1 MKKSWNAPLLIAIGL
16 AALAVFLYLLAFP
29 GGNSVSSRAYS
40 LDTAGSEGGYQ
51 RIICATPSVTEIVF
65 ALGSGQRVVGVSD
78 FTFFPS
84 EAKDMTSIGGMIN
97 PNKERII
104 HLQPDLIIFQG
115 KHDSLARFSQQS
127 GIPYLSVPI
136 DSLQDIVMAIHTIGK
151 KLGEEAQ
158 ATQLANTLQT
168 ELQTLRSK
176 TEGLPSPKVF
186 LTLGHTPGDLSGLMT
201 TGPGTFLHELVELA
215 GGQNLFSDASGLYP
229 QISKEA
235 LIMRQPDIIIE
246 VFAEGIT
253 HKNQTLLR
261 KDWERLSD
269 MPAVKTGNI
278 HFITD
283 DFLLIPSMRV
293 VQTAKKLIEIIHPE
307 SLDEQL
313 DRT

>member
-1 MKKSWNAPLLIAIGL
+1 MKKTRNTPLLIALCL
-16 AALAVFLYLLAFP
+16 AIFPVILYFLAFP
-29 GGNSVSSRAYS
+29 KENSNPSGAFNPDAGGKRG
-40 LDTAGSEGGYQ
+40 DQ

-65 ALGSGQRVVGVSD
+65 ALGCGHLVVGVSD

-84 EAKDMTSIGGMIN
+84 EAKDIASIGGMIN

-104 HLQPDLIIFQG
+104 RLQPDLIIFQG
-115 KHDSLARFSQQS
+115 KHASLARFSQQN

-136 DSLQDIVMAIHTIGK
+136 DSLQDIAAAIHTIGQN
-151 KLGEEAQ
+151 LGVEEQ
-158 ATQLANTLQT
+158 AARLSSALQT
-168 ELQTLRSK
+168 ELQALRSK
-176 TEGLPSPKVF
+176 AEGLPPPKVF

-215 GGQNLFSDASGLYP
+215 GGQNLFTDASGLYP

-235 LIMRQPDIIIE
+235 LIKRQPDIIIE

-253 HKNQTLLR
+253 PKNQVLLR

-278 HFITD
+278 HFITED
-283 DFLLIPSMRV
+283 YLLIPSMRV
-293 VQTAKKLIEIIHPE
+293 VQTARKLIAIIHPE
-307 SLDEQL
+307 VLNEQS

>member
-1 MKKSWNAPLLIAIGL
+1 MNKSRNTPLVTAIGL
-16 AALAVFLYLLAFP
+16 AALAVILYLLAFP
-29 GGNSVSSRAYS
+29 GKNSLPARAFY
-40 LDTAGSEGGYQ
+40 LENTGSEGGYQ

-65 ALGSGQRVVGVSD
+65 ALGSGKRVVGVSD
-78 FTFFPS
+78 FTFYPP
-84 EAKDMTSIGGMIN
+84 EAKNMTSIGGMIN

-115 KHDSLARFSQQS
+115 KHESLTRFSQQN
-127 GIPYLSVPI
+127 GIPFFSVPI
-136 DSLQDIVMAIHTIGK
+136 DSLQDIILAIHTIGT
-151 KLGEEAQ
+151 KLGAEAR
-158 ATQLANTLQT
+158 ATELSHTLQT
-168 ELQTLRSK
+168 DLQALRSK
-176 TEGLPSPKVF
+176 TEGLPTPKVF

-253 HKNQTLLR
+253 AKNQSLLR

-278 HFITD
+278 YFITD
-283 DFLLIPSMRV
+283 DFLLIPGMRV
-293 VQTAKKLIEIIHPE
+293 IQTAKKLIEIIHPE